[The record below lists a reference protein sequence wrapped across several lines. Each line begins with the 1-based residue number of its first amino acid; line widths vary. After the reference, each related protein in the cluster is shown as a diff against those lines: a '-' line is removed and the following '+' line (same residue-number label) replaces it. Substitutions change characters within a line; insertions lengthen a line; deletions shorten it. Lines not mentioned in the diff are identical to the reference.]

1 MLNLQL
7 RLGQEKH
14 EQDSMELRKYKD
26 KYVLLKDVFNNIKKE
41 IKVKG
46 ERKDRQ
52 LSYTEYRGIV
62 SKFFDVLIEDVARNR
77 NKVRLPNRFGT
88 VYMKKCKNKRAFH
101 IRLDI
106 VESERTGEL
115 IKYKVPILNDYYNK
129 LVWLRP
135 GKFKKCK
142 VLPLSRFKKVIKEIR
157 EY

>member
-1 MLNLQL
+1 M
-7 RLGQEKH
+7 LGQENR

-26 KYVLLKDVFNNIKKE
+26 KYVLLKDVFNSIKKE

-77 NKVRLPNRFGT
+77 DKVRLPNRFGT

-106 VESERTGEL
+106 AESERTGEVV
-115 IKYKVPILNDYYNK
+115 KYKVPILSDYYNK

>member
-1 MLNLQL
+1 M
-7 RLGQEKH
+7 LGQENR

-26 KYVLLKDVFNNIKKE
+26 KYVLLKDVFNSIKKE

-46 ERKDRQ
+46 ERKNRQ
-52 LSYTEYRGIV
+52 LSYTEYRGVI

-77 NKVRLPNRFGT
+77 DKVRLPNRFGT
-88 VYMKKCKNKRAFH
+88 VYMKKCKNRRAFH

-106 VESERTGEL
+106 AESERTGEVV
-115 IKYKVPILNDYYNK
+115 KYKVPILNDYYNK

-142 VLPLSRFKKVIKEIR
+142 VLPLSRFKNVIKEIR

>member
-1 MLNLQL
+1 MLG
-7 RLGQEKH
+7 REEQE
-14 EQDSMELRKYKD
+14 QGNMEIRKFKD
-26 KYVLLKDVFNNIKKE
+26 KYVFLKDVFENIRRD
-41 IKVKG
+41 IKIKG
-46 ERKDRQ
+46 TTKDRQ
-52 LSYTEYRGIV
+52 LSYTEYRAIV
-62 SKFFDVLIEDVARNR
+62 SRFFDVLIEDVARNR
-77 NKVRLPNRFGT
+77 DKVRLPNRFGT

-106 VESERTGEL
+106 VESEKTGEL
-115 IKYKVPILNDYYNK
+115 VKYKVPILDDYYNK

>member
-1 MLNLQL
+1 MNLINF
-7 RLGQEKH
+7 
-14 EQDSMELRKYKD
+14 KD
-26 KYVLLKDVFNNIKKE
+26 KYVFLRDIYENIRKE

-46 ERKDRQ
+46 TRKDRQ
-52 LSYTEYRGIV
+52 LSYTEYRGII

-77 NKVRLPNRFGT
+77 DKVRLPNRFGT

-106 VESERTGEL
+106 VESEKTGEL
-115 IKYKVPILNDYYNK
+115 VKYKVPILDDYYNK

>member
-1 MLNLQL
+1 
-7 RLGQEKH
+7 
-14 EQDSMELRKYKD
+14 MELRKYKD
-26 KYVLLKDVFNNIKKE
+26 KYVLLKDVFKSIRKS

-46 ERKDRQ
+46 VKKNRQ

-62 SKFFDVLIEDVARNR
+62 SEFFDTLIDEVARNR
-77 NKVRLPNRFGT
+77 NKARLPNRFGT
-88 VYMKKCKNKRAFH
+88 VYIKKCKNKRAFH

-106 VESERTGEL
+106 AESEKRGEVV
-115 IKYKVPILNDYYNK
+115 KYKVPILNDYYNK

-142 VLPLSRFKKVIKEIR
+142 ILPLSRFKNVIKEIR

>member
-1 MLNLQL
+1 
-7 RLGQEKH
+7 
-14 EQDSMELRKYKD
+14 MELRKYKD

-46 ERKDRQ
+46 TRKDRQ

-77 NKVRLPNRFGT
+77 DKVRLPNRFGT

-106 VESERTGEL
+106 AESEKTGEL
-115 IKYKVPILNDYYNK
+115 VKYKVPILDDYYYKIVWVRPKKYSKCKIMPLGNFKKEINK
-129 LVWLRP
+129 L
-135 GKFKKCK
+135 KTT
-142 VLPLSRFKKVIKEIR
+142 
-157 EY
+157 

>member
-1 MLNLQL
+1 
-7 RLGQEKH
+7 
-14 EQDSMELRKYKD
+14 MELRKYKD
-26 KYVLLKDVFNNIKKE
+26 KYVLLRDVFNNIKKD

-46 ERKDRQ
+46 TKRDRQ

-62 SKFFDVLIEDVARNR
+62 SEFFDLLIEDVAVNR
-77 NKVRLPNRFGT
+77 DKVRLPNRFGT

-106 VESERTGEL
+106 AESERTGE
-115 IKYKVPILNDYYNK
+115 IVKYKVPILNDYYNK

-142 VLPLSRFKKVIKEIR
+142 VLPLSRFKNVIKEIR

>member
-1 MLNLQL
+1 M
-7 RLGQEKH
+7 LGQEEQ

-46 ERKDRQ
+46 TRKDRQ
-52 LSYTEYRGIV
+52 LSYTEYRGII

-77 NKVRLPNRFGT
+77 DKVRLPNRFGT
-88 VYMKKCKNKRAFH
+88 VYMKKCKNKRAFN

-106 VESERTGEL
+106 VESEKTGEL
-115 IKYKVPILNDYYNK
+115 VKYKVPILDDYYNK

>member
-1 MLNLQL
+1 
-7 RLGQEKH
+7 
-14 EQDSMELRKYKD
+14 MELRKYKD
-26 KYVLLKDVFNNIKKE
+26 KYVLLKDVFKNIRKE

-46 ERKDRQ
+46 EKRDRQ

-62 SKFFDVLIEDVARNR
+62 SEFFDTLIDEVARNR
-77 NKVRLPNRFGT
+77 NKARLPNRFGT
-88 VYMKKCKNKRAFH
+88 VYIKKCKNKRAFH

-106 VESERTGEL
+106 AESEKRGEI

-142 VLPLSRFKKVIKEIR
+142 ILPLSRFKNVIKEIK

>member
-1 MLNLQL
+1 M
-7 RLGQEKH
+7 LGQKRR
-14 EQDSMELRKYKD
+14 EQGNMELRKYKD

-46 ERKDRQ
+46 TRKDRQ
-52 LSYTEYRGIV
+52 LSYTEYRGII
-62 SKFFDVLIEDVARNR
+62 SEFFDVLIEDVARDR

-88 VYMKKCKNKRAFH
+88 VYMKKCRNKRAFH

-106 VESERTGEL
+106 AESERTGEL
-115 IKYKVPILNDYYNK
+115 VKYKVPILNDYYNK

>member
-1 MLNLQL
+1 
-7 RLGQEKH
+7 
-14 EQDSMELRKYKD
+14 MELRKYKD
-26 KYVLLKDVFNNIKKE
+26 KYVLLKDVFKSIRKS

-46 ERKDRQ
+46 VKKDRQ

-62 SKFFDVLIEDVARNR
+62 SEFFDTLIDEVARSR
-77 NKVRLPNRFGT
+77 NKARLPNRFGT
-88 VYMKKCKNKRAFH
+88 VYVKKCKNKRAFH

-106 VESERTGEL
+106 AESEKRGE
-115 IKYKVPILNDYYNK
+115 IVKYKVPILNDYYNK

-142 VLPLSRFKKVIKEIR
+142 ILPLSRFKNVIKEIR

>member
-1 MLNLQL
+1 
-7 RLGQEKH
+7 
-14 EQDSMELRKYKD
+14 MELRKYKD
-26 KYVLLKDVFNNIKKE
+26 KYVLLKDVFKNIRKE

-46 ERKDRQ
+46 EKRDRQ

-62 SKFFDVLIEDVARNR
+62 SEFFDTLIDEVARNR
-77 NKVRLPNRFGT
+77 NKARLPNRFGT
-88 VYMKKCKNKRAFH
+88 VYIKKCKNKRAFH

-106 VESERTGEL
+106 AESEKRGE
-115 IKYKVPILNDYYNK
+115 IVKYKVPILNDYYNK

-142 VLPLSRFKKVIKEIR
+142 ILPLSRFKNVIKEIK

>member
-1 MLNLQL
+1 M
-7 RLGQEKH
+7 LGQEKR

-46 ERKDRQ
+46 TRKDRQ

-62 SKFFDVLIEDVARNR
+62 SKLFDVLIEDVARNR

-106 VESERTGEL
+106 TESEKTGEL
-115 IKYKVPILNDYYNK
+115 VKYKVPILDDYYNK

>member
-1 MLNLQL
+1 
-7 RLGQEKH
+7 
-14 EQDSMELRKYKD
+14 MELRKYKD
-26 KYVLLKDVFNNIKKE
+26 KYVLLKDVFKNIRKE

-46 ERKDRQ
+46 EKRDRQ

-62 SKFFDVLIEDVARNR
+62 SEFFDTLIDEVARNR
-77 NKVRLPNRFGT
+77 NKARLPNRFGT
-88 VYMKKCKNKRAFH
+88 VYIKKCKNKRAFH

-106 VESERTGEL
+106 AESEKRGEVV
-115 IKYKVPILNDYYNK
+115 KYKVPILNDYYNK

-142 VLPLSRFKKVIKEIR
+142 ILPLSRFKNVIKEIK